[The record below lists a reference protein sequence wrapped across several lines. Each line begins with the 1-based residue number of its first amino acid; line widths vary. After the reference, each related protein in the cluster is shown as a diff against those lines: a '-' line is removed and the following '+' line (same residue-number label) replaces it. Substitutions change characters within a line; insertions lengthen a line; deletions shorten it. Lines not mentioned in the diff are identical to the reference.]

1 MPPRR
6 QLRAATPREIRRAF
20 GENALAVINDHAEH
34 IESLTT
40 MVGAHEALIH
50 PEHGSICQNVKGIE
64 AIQGDD
70 TARIS
75 NLLTRVKL
83 LEKEAHE
90 SAALR
95 TRDLWGRLR
104 YLFTGQ

>member
-70 TARIS
+70 TARIA
-75 NLLTRVKL
+75 NLLARVKL
-83 LEKEAHE
+83 LEKDMHEAN
-90 SAALR
+90 AVLN
-95 TRDLWGRLR
+95 RDFIGRLR